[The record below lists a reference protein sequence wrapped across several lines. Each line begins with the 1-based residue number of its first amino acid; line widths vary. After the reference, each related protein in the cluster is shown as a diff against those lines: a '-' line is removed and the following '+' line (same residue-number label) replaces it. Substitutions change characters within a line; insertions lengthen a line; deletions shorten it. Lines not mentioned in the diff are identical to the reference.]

1 MDFRYSLEQSCE
13 RSTGVPYFTKEM
25 SEKLDNLSSVKSW
38 ESQLKRQLS
47 DPKAQAAFASVR
59 TIRGEV
65 MWKVAFNL
73 PEGF

>member
-1 MDFRYSLEQSCE
+1 M
-13 RSTGVPYFTKEM
+13 KEAQLFPISQM
-25 SEKLDNLSSVKSW
+25 RCQKLDNLSSVKSW
-38 ESQLKRQLS
+38 DSQLKHQLS

-59 TIRGEV
+59 TIRGDV

>member
-1 MDFRYSLEQSCE
+1 
-13 RSTGVPYFTKEM
+13 M

-38 ESQLKRQLS
+38 ESGLKHQLS
-47 DPKAQAAFASVR
+47 EPKAQAAFASVK
-59 TIRGEV
+59 TIRGDV